1 MAAACLGPG
10 RDGNHAPGQVHA
22 GAAWR
27 ACIRLQT
34 PAPGSRGMHS
44 PLLPNAGAP
53 CGTEFRDCA
62 VSTALIS
69 RDPDVGSQALA
80 SVLEFSKR
88 APFTKGEDLRE
99 KELGEPLLAFVTS
112 RG

>member
-1 MAAACLGPG
+1 MSTHQGLADSPALG
-10 RDGNHAPGQVHA
+10 V
-22 GAAWR
+22 
-27 ACIRLQT
+27 
-34 PAPGSRGMHS
+34 
-44 PLLPNAGAP
+44 
-53 CGTEFRDCA
+53 A
-62 VSTALIS
+62 VSPS
-69 RDPDVGSQALA
+69 QDPDVGSQALV